1 MFVSERERERGGDPP
16 EFIDLSDLSGLM
28 IATKNGDSA
37 AVANLII
44 R

>member
-1 MFVSERERERGGDPP
+1 MFVSERERGGGDPP